1 MLKSKELPSSTD
13 NHIRQGV
20 RLLISSRDSQALNAL
35 QDVCQQVPGM
45 QVTARLVS
53 NGHCDPLHSLEQ
65 MPDLLLLRVSAMW
78 REELAALMQRPPAER
93 PALLVCGTLD
103 QAEGLRLA
111 MQAGARDFLPEPL
124 SSEELTA
131 ALLRMVQEKRASSGG
146 HGKLLAVMNAK
157 GGSGATLVACN
168 LAQQLSQ
175 HASVLLIDLDLQFG
189 SVAHYLDVQPS
200 HSHVEVLQQ
209 VGEMDS
215 LALRG
220 FCTHYDANLHVL
232 GGRSSELCL
241 PQDIHA
247 EQLEALL
254 HLARSTYDWVVV
266 DLPRQIDHLTG
277 TTLEN
282 ADKVLVVLQQSIS
295 HLKDAD
301 RLLHILRDEPFK
313 NAVNL
318 PSIPAEL
325 QQKVQPYFSL
335 CEKLGLFA
343 AQLSEGVVNEI
354 SITYSG
360 ELSGIN
366 PAPLTRYIVLGVMS
380 YFMGEEVNYVNAPYL
395 AEKREIHVLEQK
407 SSLNR
412 GFTNLITVNIK
423 TQHGEYTAS
432 GTLLNGY
439 GARIVKINRY
449 PVDLEPQ
456 GHLLLISH
464 VDRPGMVGQVG
475 SVLGRNEI
483 NIASMQVGRQDVGG
497 KAIMLLSIDK
507 EAPATVLDQLQDIQ
521 DIDSVREIDL

>member
-1 MLKSKELPSSTD
+1 MLKSKEMPSATD
-13 NHIRQGV
+13 NTSRQGMK
-20 RLLISSRDSQALNAL
+20 LLISSRDAQALKDL
-35 QDVCQQVPGM
+35 QDICQHVPGL
-45 QVTARLVS
+45 QVTTRLVS

-93 PALLVCGTLD
+93 PALLVCGALD

-111 MQAGARDFLPEPL
+111 MQAGARDCLPEPL
-124 SSEELTA
+124 NPQELTA

-189 SVAHYLDVQPS
+189 SVAHYLDVQPN

-241 PQDIHA
+241 PQDIQA

-301 RLLHILRDEPFK
+301 RLLRILRDDMGIQSSRLQVLVNRYNK
-313 NAVNL
+313 NAAVSLKDIEEALRCPDLLLL
-318 PSIPAEL
+318 PNDFTVVSESQNAGVPLAVHAPRTAITLALKQIAEDL
-325 QQKVQPYFSL
+325 QGSPEVSRG
-335 CEKLGLFA
+335 GLFKRA
-343 AQLSEGVVNEI
+343 VSRLFGGVSHAQ
-354 SITYSG
+354 
-360 ELSGIN
+360 
-366 PAPLTRYIVLGVMS
+366 
-380 YFMGEEVNYVNAPYL
+380 
-395 AEKREIHVLEQK
+395 
-407 SSLNR
+407 
-412 GFTNLITVNIK
+412 
-423 TQHGEYTAS
+423 
-432 GTLLNGY
+432 
-439 GARIVKINRY
+439 
-449 PVDLEPQ
+449 
-456 GHLLLISH
+456 
-464 VDRPGMVGQVG
+464 
-475 SVLGRNEI
+475 
-483 NIASMQVGRQDVGG
+483 
-497 KAIMLLSIDK
+497 
-507 EAPATVLDQLQDIQ
+507 
-521 DIDSVREIDL
+521 